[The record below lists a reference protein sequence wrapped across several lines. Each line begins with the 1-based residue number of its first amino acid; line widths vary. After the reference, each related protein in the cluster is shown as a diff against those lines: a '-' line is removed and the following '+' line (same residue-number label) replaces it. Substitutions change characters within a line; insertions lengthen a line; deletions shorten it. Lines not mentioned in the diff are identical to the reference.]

1 MTKKVIPKWLWD
13 FGLVY
18 EAQLLSI
25 ISRVNEKRTGY
36 EEVTGQTTEIGEHLD
51 FGFYN
56 LVWWWDQPN
65 KQNAT
70 DDLRM
75 LARGLGISH
84 RVV

>member
-51 FGFYN
+51 FGF
-56 LVWWWDQPN
+56 
-65 KQNAT
+65 
-70 DDLRM
+70 
-75 LARGLGISH
+75 
-84 RVV
+84 